1 MDLLSLARVQRPVI
15 QESATVF
22 DAVDLM
28 VKGKIGA
35 LAVVSG
41 TRLVGIFTERD
52 LMKKV
57 VAWEKNPRA
66 TRLSEVMTRNVKTL
80 SPDTDV
86 LDGLRLMLEGH
97 FRHAPIVNGKGEVLG
112 MLSLRDLLRHQ
123 VEELDRELT
132 SVVERFTNDAP
143 GG

>member
-1 MDLLSLARVQRPVI
+1 MDLLSLARVQRPVV

-35 LAVVSG
+35 LAIVSG
-41 TRLVGIFTERD
+41 SRLVGIFTERD

-86 LDGLRLMLEGH
+86 LDALRLMLEGH
-97 FRHAPIVNGKGEVLG
+97 FRHAPIVNAKEEVLG